1 MRAAGTDNVNAGAFY
16 MNVSRPAEQPRDCRT
31 RIAISRIPRPM
42 NAFMVWA
49 KDERK
54 KLSLQNPNLQNTE
67 LSKLLGRCWRSLTVV
82 QKRPYILEA
91 ERLRV
96 EHMLE
101 YPNYK
106 YRPRRKSQ
114 TRGPYRNGISIH
126 VESIEQQESV
136 RQDKKFSISKQAIDQ
151 IAHPHHLPEAN
162 PLNKQE
168 IGPLEKQPLIT
179 SSQTTRPECRAET
192 ESGLTGIECP
202 ISHPGYGFPQPDTS
216 LYCSSSY
223 QLSPVPPP
231 QRSTVCCHKVAEPSL
246 LLENLTQ
253 YCAQSSQTM
262 QPLNDMEVLDNLCY
276 SDLLADVDRN
286 EFDQYL
292 NNDSWADPLGH
303 LLNGKV
309 SDSNET
315 DEIDL
320 VSVLAD
326 VNTAYYNT
334 ISRFI

>member
-16 MNVSRPAEQPRDCRT
+16 MNVSKPAEQPRDCRT

-67 LSKLLGRCWRSLTVV
+67 LSKLLGRCWRSLTVA

-114 TRGPYRNGISIH
+114 TRGPYRNGTSIH
-126 VESIEQQESV
+126 IESIEQQESTV
-136 RQDKKFSISKQAIDQ
+136 HQDKRFTISKQAIDQ

-162 PLNKQE
+162 PHSKQE
-168 IGPLEKQPLIT
+168 IRPSGKQPST
-179 SSQTTRPECRAET
+179 TGSQTTRPECRAGT
-192 ESGLTGIECP
+192 ESGLTGIEWP
-202 ISHPGYGFPQPDTS
+202 LSHPVYGFPPPDTS
-216 LYCSSSY
+216 LYCSPSY
-223 QLSPVPPP
+223 QLSPAIPP
-231 QRSTVCCHKVAEPSL
+231 QSSAVCCHKVAEPSL

-253 YCAQSSQTM
+253 YCGSQSM

-303 LLNGKV
+303 LLTGKV
-309 SDSNET
+309 SDSIET

-334 ISRFI
+334 ISRLI